1 MKMLAVVL
9 AILSKLSVI
18 LKLELRNLSKGITSP
33 IFLSIYTLP
42 QHAFFKIIN
51 KANSKFDL
59 KIKEVFRINWK
70 KTNLNAQQN
79 HLALTLSLKLPPPS
93 PPSPLVLFCLCFFFV
108 FFFVCLFVL
117 LFFAFLFHLLF
128 SLSLTL
134 IIGIFHCL
142 ALCYYF
148 ISLQHILDHTF
159 LFHLLF
165 SHLYANYR
173 HLLLS

>member
-93 PPSPLVLFCLCFFFV
+93 PPSPLVLFCLFFFV
-108 FFFVCLFVL
+108 VFFVCLFVC
-117 LFFAFLFHLLF
+117 FAFFCVSFSSVIFIIPDTNYWHL
-128 SLSLTL
+128 SLSCTL
-134 IIGIFHCL
+134 L
-142 ALCYYF
+142 L
-148 ISLQHILDHTF
+148 L
-159 LFHLLF
+159 HLITTHLG
-165 SHLYANYR
+165 SHLS
-173 HLLLS
+173 LSSIIFTSLR

>member
-9 AILSKLSVI
+9 AILSYLSVI

-79 HLALTLSLKLPPPS
+79 HLALTLSLKLPIN
-93 PPSPLVLFCLCFFFV
+93 LVKRKKSWFV
-108 FFFVCLFVL
+108 NFI
-117 LFFAFLFHLLF
+117 
-128 SLSLTL
+128 LTQSKFEYL
-134 IIGIFHCL
+134 
-142 ALCYYF
+142 
-148 ISLQHILDHTF
+148 
-159 LFHLLF
+159 
-165 SHLYANYR
+165 
-173 HLLLS
+173 